1 MEENYIDDDILSPEL
16 NKPPKKEDFNFDDVG
31 DAPIEED
38 NSRWEMDPDD
48 VFNIVE
54 RSLRGQQISMDGTRY
69 VKTAKP
75 LCNNFGV
82 ATIMR
87 ELRALVNKNVILSN
101 LRSQEINNR
110 MRAIMKSFV
119 NLLKSSYKE
128 FGVESKWQLNEIV
141 QIFESNV
148 FCTFK
153 RAEGGIERKIRRD
166 KYRLTENMNNNSG
179 GFSFPNFF
187 GTPNKPKEPKNY
199 SEVNL

>member
-1 MEENYIDDDILSPEL
+1 MKEDYLIEEDDMPLDLDNGSKMNDFSLDDI
-16 NKPPKKEDFNFDDVG
+16 G
-31 DAPIEED
+31 DAPIEND

-54 RSLRGQQISMDGTRY
+54 RSLRGQQISMDGTKY
-69 VKTAKP
+69 VKTADP

-101 LRSQEINNR
+101 LTTKEINNR

-119 NLLKSSYKE
+119 NLLKSSYKQ
-128 FGVESKWQLNEIV
+128 FGIESKWQLNEIV

-166 KYRLTENMNNNSG
+166 KYRLTENMNNSSSQ
-179 GFSFPNFF
+179 GFPFPFF
-187 GTPNKPKEPKNY
+187 GGSKPKQPKNY
-199 SEVNL
+199 SEVNI